1 VFVQG
6 SLSESILAGFDDQ
19 GAIAQRS
26 HTRFLDAPPAGGI
39 ESAHSQTG
47 LHRGER
53 GAGGEGLPRDVQ
65 QFEALVRRHAKL
77 VGAVV
82 RRVCRRSH
90 ASLAPDAEQE
100 VYLALW
106 KRLGSGKEIEHPIS
120 YLYKMALTT
129 ALAVV
134 RRHRREEPLDQ
145 LPATRAPVRGAL
157 EPAERRRLLAEILGT
172 LPPEEA
178 RAYLAGFNHAEVAR
192 LYGWSES
199 VARHRIYRTLE
210 RLREAASRTGGAGDG
225 E

>member
-1 VFVQG
+1 
-6 SLSESILAGFDDQ
+6 
-19 GAIAQRS
+19 
-26 HTRFLDAPPAGGI
+26 
-39 ESAHSQTG
+39 
-47 LHRGER
+47 
-53 GAGGEGLPRDVQ
+53 LPRDAQ

-82 RRVCRRSH
+82 RRVCGRSH

-134 RRHRREEPLDQ
+134 RRHRRQEPLDQ
-145 LPATRAPVRGAL
+145 LPASPAPVRGAL
-157 EPAERRRLLAEILGT
+157 EPAERRRLLAEILGA

-178 RAYLAGFNHAEVAR
+178 RALKAYLAGFNHAEVAR

-210 RLREAASRTGGAGDG
+210 RLREAESRTEGAGDD